1 MTAIRLELALSKDRI
16 MEMYLDVAEF
26 GPGVWGVNAASQAY
40 FGVTPDQLTDAQAA
54 ALAATLPQ
62 PRTSNPA
69 FRPARMLAR
78 RDLILA
84 RYDGGKT
91 PVPPALEDSIPEIAP
106 IEPPV
111 LPVIPIDSLVPVDSL
126 VDSLPDSLIH
136 KP

>member
-1 MTAIRLELALSKDRI
+1 
-16 MEMYLDVAEF
+16 
-26 GPGVWGVNAASQAY
+26 
-40 FGVTPDQLTDAQAA
+40 
-54 ALAATLPQ
+54 
-62 PRTSNPA
+62 
-69 FRPARMLAR
+69 MLAR

-84 RYDGGKT
+84 RYYGGTT